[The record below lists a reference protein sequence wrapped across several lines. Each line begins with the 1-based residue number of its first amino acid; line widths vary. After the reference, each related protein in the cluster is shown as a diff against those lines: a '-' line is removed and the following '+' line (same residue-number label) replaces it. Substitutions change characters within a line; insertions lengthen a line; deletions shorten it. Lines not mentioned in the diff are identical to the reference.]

1 MKIYETGNF
10 KIEEESAVAIGNF
23 DGIHL
28 GHQELIKT
36 VLDYRRKCGYKA
48 VIFSFDPHPVDLFGK
63 IENFRTILSVEE
75 KKYVAARTGV
85 DILIQYPFDYD
96 FASLSPEEF
105 VELLYSRTNCRVLVV
120 GENYCF
126 GKNRAGNIDTLRELG
141 RQKGITVI
149 GIPRVKVDGAR
160 VSSTRIRGLIKEG
173 NMEYAAM
180 LLNKPYFVMGK
191 VVKGY
196 ERGRSMN
203 FPTVNIEP
211 DKKKLLPPDGV
222 YFSTFL
228 ADKKEYYGMSNIGK
242 NPTFDGDHR
251 KIETHIFDF
260 NKDIYGK
267 EIIITFYK
275 KIRGEI
281 KFESKEKLISQ
292 LKRDM
297 RECIFCENSL
307 DVLKYEL

>member
-10 KIEEESAVAIGNF
+10 RIEEKSAVAIGNF

-36 VLDYRRKCGYKA
+36 VLSYREKYGYKA
-48 VIFSFDPHPVDLFGK
+48 VIFSFDPHPVDLFGRV
-63 IENFRTILSVEE
+63 NDFRTIFSVEE
-75 KKYVAARTGV
+75 KKIAAEKTGV
-85 DILIQYPFDYD
+85 DILIQYPFDLS

-105 VELLYSRTNCRVLVV
+105 VDFLHSSTNCRVLVV
-120 GENYCF
+120 GENYFF
-126 GKNRAGNIDTLRELG
+126 GKDRAGNIDTLRELG
-141 RQKGITVI
+141 EKRGIKVI
-149 GIPRVKVDGAR
+149 GIPRVKVDGTR

-180 LLNKPYFVMGK
+180 LLNKPYFAMGK

-196 ERGRSMN
+196 ERGRGMN

-211 DKKKLLPPDGV
+211 PQKKLLPPDGV
-222 YFSTFL
+222 YFSTVII
-228 ADKKEYYGMSNIGK
+228 DGKEYYGMSNIGK
-242 NPTFDGDHR
+242 NPTFDGERR
-251 KIETHIFDF
+251 KIETNIFDF
-260 NKDIYGK
+260 DKDVYGK
-267 EIIITFYK
+267 DIIITFYK

-281 KFESKEKLISQ
+281 KFESREKLITQ
-292 LKRDM
+292 LKRDK

-307 DVLKYEL
+307 DVLKFKL